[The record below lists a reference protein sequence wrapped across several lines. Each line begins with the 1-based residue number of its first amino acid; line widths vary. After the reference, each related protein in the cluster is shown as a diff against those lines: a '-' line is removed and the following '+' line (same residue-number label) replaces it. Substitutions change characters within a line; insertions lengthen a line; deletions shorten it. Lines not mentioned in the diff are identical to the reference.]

1 MFEEIGDY
9 AHSVVPLISTM
20 REIFAYSARSVNDV
34 GVNDVGVNDVG
45 GLYFPS
51 NLINF
56 AIE

>member
-34 GVNDVGVNDVG
+34 GVNDVG